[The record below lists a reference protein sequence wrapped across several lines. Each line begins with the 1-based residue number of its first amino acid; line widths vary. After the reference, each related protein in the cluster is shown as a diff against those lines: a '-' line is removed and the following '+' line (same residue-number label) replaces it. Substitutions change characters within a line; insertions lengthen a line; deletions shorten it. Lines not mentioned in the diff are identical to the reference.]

1 TRVRLEQHETTV
13 RQAADEAGQAK
24 GEAERL
30 KEAADALAEPIRE
43 AVRRVEDVA
52 ARLTAARKEAE
63 TVTREWNGLEM
74 TRRELEVKRETL
86 EERTL
91 EELRVAGRPLNLAQ
105 DRDEYRW
112 FIASGGIAPV
122 DVAEAQERA
131 NALRDE
137 IRKLGS
143 V

>member
-91 EELRVAGRPLNLAQ
+91 EELRVAGRPRDLAQ
-105 DRDEYRW
+105 DRYVHSW
-112 FIASGGIAPV
+112 FIASGHTDTCAVTAASELEVP
-122 DVAEAQERA
+122 
-131 NALRDE
+131 
-137 IRKLGS
+137 
-143 V
+143 